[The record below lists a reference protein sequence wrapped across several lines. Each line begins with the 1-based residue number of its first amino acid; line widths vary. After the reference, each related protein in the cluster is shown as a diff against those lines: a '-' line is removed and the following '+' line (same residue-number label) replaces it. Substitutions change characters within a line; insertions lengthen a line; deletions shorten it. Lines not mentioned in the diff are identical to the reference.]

1 MRIFFISFLTLFLFS
16 CASKLP
22 APVEGKPYESKK
34 TESVKKQKKKQK
46 CPDVY
51 KLKKGETLF
60 SISIRCGYNYKDVA
74 KANGLKRPYK
84 LKAGDEIRFDL
95 MRQEKAKE
103 AEGWQILSES

>member
-34 TESVKKQKKKQK
+34 TESVKKPKKKQK

-51 KLKKGETLF
+51 KLKKGET
-60 SISIRCGYNYKDVA
+60 
-74 KANGLKRPYK
+74 
-84 LKAGDEIRFDL
+84 
-95 MRQEKAKE
+95 
-103 AEGWQILSES
+103 